1 MKIKRSALTLA
12 VAAATVLTFGAACG
26 KKQAAAPAPA
36 PPVVVPQAPAAL
48 AVAVTGIQLGNAV
61 SADKRVVAPMTDFK
75 PTDTIYAAVATTGS
89 SANSTINAKWIYQDG
104 QVVHEESVTV
114 APNGA
119 DVTDFQISKADGW
132 PAGDYRVEIT
142 LDGQAAG
149 SAAFR
154 VGA

>member
-1 MKIKRSALTLA
+1 MS
-12 VAAATVLTFGAACG
+12 
-26 KKQAAAPAPA
+26 
-36 PPVVVPQAPAAL
+36 
-48 AVAVTGIQLGNAV
+48 
-61 SADKRVVAPMTDFK
+61 DFK

-119 DVTDFQISKADGW
+119 DVTDFQISKTDGW

-142 LDGQAAG
+142 LDGQPAG

>member
-1 MKIKRSALTLA
+1 MKTPRSSFALAAIAAGVVLTL
-12 VAAATVLTFGAACG
+12 GAGCG
-26 KKQAAAPAPA
+26 KKQAAPA
-36 PPVVVPQAPAAL
+36 PPPPVAAPQAPAAL
-48 AVAVTGIQLGNAV
+48 AVAVSGIQLGNAV
-61 SADKRVVAPMTDFK
+61 AADKRVVAPMADFH

-89 SANSTINAKWIYQDG
+89 SAHSTLNARWIFQDG
-104 QVVHEESVTV
+104 QVVHEEAVTI

-132 PAGDYRVEIT
+132 PVGDYRVEIT
-142 LDGQAAG
+142 LDGQPAG

>member
-1 MKIKRSALTLA
+1 
-12 VAAATVLTFGAACG
+12 
-26 KKQAAAPAPA
+26 
-36 PPVVVPQAPAAL
+36 L

-61 SADKRVVAPMTDFK
+61 SADKRVVAAMSDFR

-142 LDGQAAG
+142 LDGQPAG